1 MRFRYM
7 DIERIIKLGLLLI
20 VEGAIGIWGIATIIN
35 TNVAYLY
42 KFIFVLFV
50 VLLLLMDAILF
61 SKGKI

>member
-1 MRFRYM
+1 M

-50 VLLLLMDAILF
+50 VLLLLMDAILLR
-61 SKGKI
+61 